1 MLNVWT
7 CHCRNMSLKQPPTFD
22 PSRGDCYQDWK
33 ADVEIWGAYTKD
45 EKGRRGP
52 AVYLSLQGE
61 AREAVRSL
69 KVSDLSKD
77 DGLTKLLGELDKV
90 YLKEETT
97 RAFCAV
103 KSFVEFRRTSG
114 VNFTKF
120 LVEFNNKYREVQ
132 KYKLDLPDGLK
143 GYFLLASA
151 NLSADHERLVRATA
165 KLTFEDIKD
174 KLQKVFGEFGDE
186 DSDDTGVLPTKT
198 ESALY
203 TNSSAGKRG
212 RGGQASQRGA
222 RGGRGGRGAFQGTR
236 ETNPSDSDGNIMRCH
251 ECESTRH
258 FVKDCPDRKKYKE
271 QRNEGDKKNVEN
283 AKMTVHLTLV
293 AGASDNQ
300 GRNSLGDTLGKGV
313 LDSACTKSVAGE
325 LWVKEFMD
333 SLDKTERRNVE
344 ESERQGMSLFR
355 FGDGKESKSKRE
367 LTVPLYV
374 GGKVARIE
382 IDVVENDIPLLIGLP
397 TMTDLGMV
405 LDTVKHKVAIGD
417 YIQKLEFNEAGHYVI
432 PVSKWTVQN
441 CNVVIDNQQD
451 LTRSSKQEM
460 KRKAVKLHR
469 QFAHASK
476 ERLIRLLK
484 DGGCTNSDFLAEVEK
499 CCDECSFCLKY
510 RKPKPRPVVGFPKA
524 QEFNGCVSMDLKEV
538 TKGKVWLLH
547 LIDEATRYTAAAVI
561 YTKKTVTVV
570 EKIFQIWIAY
580 FGAPKKM
587 HSDNGGEF
595 SSEVMRDMHNK
606 FNIETST
613 TPGEAPYSNGT
624 VERNNAL
631 LYETTMKT
639 KEDAKCS
646 LETALAWAVSA
657 KNSLQN
663 CSGFSPNQLV
673 LSRNGNFPS
682 VDSNK
687 IPAMETNT
695 SSDVVREN
703 LNALHS
709 ARKNYIMAESSDRIK
724 RALRKNVR
732 SYTEVEFVAGEKV
745 YYKRK
750 ARKGWSGPGKVIG
763 KEGNFVL
770 VRHGGAFFRCHP
782 CQLLKMESPGDIS
795 QNKVTMDSQ
804 QPGSRNQ
811 NRQSVTPVE
820 DSSDSEDE
828 QENHETIEEDVLE
841 ENQVIEEE
849 EEVRDNES
857 SQAGNQ
863 DTEQTTEEPVEPDNR
878 QTLGEEVLEE
888 IQTRSQ
894 LEVEQE
900 GRDDQR
906 SPAVN
911 LDMEQAT
918 EEPLESELENRE
930 SQEEL
935 SAIIPEEMG
944 IENEENQESG
954 GERLNKSDT
963 KPRRNTV
970 VQYALKNGQIKKA
983 KVLHGQ
989 PKKGGQNSDWVNV
1002 QLIGTD
1008 VKCAVD
1014 WRQVLWWREVECQI
1028 SQVLTLTVSEENKA
1042 EIVEAKEKEFQNL
1055 QENDVFEWVDDE
1067 GGKVVSTK
1075 WVITEKTNPD
1085 GTRKVKARLVA
1096 RGFEEQLTDKRVDSP
1111 TASRQSLRLIFTAAS
1126 TMGWELYSLDIAS
1139 AFLQGKEIQRTVLV
1153 RPPKEFAVDGKV
1165 WRLKRCLY
1173 GLSDAPREWYNK
1185 VEDKLTEL
1193 GGQVSMYDQSMFLWH
1208 EKGQLVGIVVAHVD
1222 DFTYCGTT
1230 RWLDGVM
1237 GVVFNSFKISS
1248 SGKGAFKYIGLN
1260 IEQAGDKIYVDQRQ
1274 YVETLEE
1281 IEIRADRKKQI
1292 NDSLTQE
1299 EKGELRSVCGQL
1311 LWVTSQTRPDVSF
1324 QGCMLSNYG
1333 KNGTVKSLVEANKA
1347 IKTLKSKEVRLMF
1360 PGLGLPDQFKV
1371 LAYGDGSHN
1380 SLPNGDSQGGHIV
1393 FIQGNDRAAPISWK
1407 SKKLDRVTKSPLAT
1421 EISAIADTADYA
1433 YLVAA
1438 MIKEMFALESPPM
1451 IVLMTDSKS
1460 LKDNLES
1467 TRVIDDPRQRV
1478 DVARMKQMVKKGE
1491 IQVRWVSSRLQLAD
1505 SLTKRGASTDY
1516 LLEVLAGGSL

>member
-1 MLNVWT
+1 MCILN
-7 CHCRNMSLKQPPTFD
+7 NMSLKQPPTFD

-33 ADVEIWGAYTKD
+33 TDVEIWGAYTRD
-45 EKGRRGP
+45 EKSRRGP

-61 AREAVRSL
+61 AREAVRTL
-69 KVSDLSKD
+69 QVQDLATD
-77 DGLTKLLGELDKV
+77 DGLTMLLAELDKV

-103 KSFVEFRRTSG
+103 KSFVEFRRVSG

-132 KYKLDLPDGLK
+132 KFKLELPDGLK
-143 GYFLLASA
+143 GYFLLSAA

-165 KLTFEDIKD
+165 ALTFDDIKD

-186 DSDDTGVLPTKT
+186 EDDDTGVLPIKT
-198 ESALY
+198 ESAFY
-203 TNSSAGKRG
+203 TNSSTGKRG
-212 RGGQASQRGA
+212 RGGQALQRGA
-222 RGGRGGRGAFQGTR
+222 RGGRGFQGAR
-236 ETNPSDSDGNIMRCH
+236 RTNPLDADGNIMRCH

-258 FVKDCPDRKKYKE
+258 FVADCPERKKDKE
-271 QRNEGDKKNVEN
+271 GHPKNEN
-283 AKMTVHLTLV
+283 ANMTVHIALV
-293 AGASDNQ
+293 AGMSDNQ
-300 GRNSLGDTLGKGV
+300 GRNSLGDTIGKGV

-325 LWVKEFMD
+325 LWIKEFVD
-333 SLDKTERRNVE
+333 TLDETERRNVE
-344 ESERQGMSLFR
+344 QSERKSMSLFR

-367 LTVPLYV
+367 LTVPLFI

-382 IDVVENDIPLLIGLP
+382 IDVVENEIPLLIGLP
-397 TMTDLGMV
+397 TMTELGML
-405 LDTVKHKVAIGD
+405 LDTVEHRVTIGD
-417 YIQKLEFNEAGHYVI
+417 YTQKLEFNAAGHYVI
-432 PVSKWTVQN
+432 PVSKWTVHN
-441 CNVVIDNQQD
+441 CKMVIDDQKG
-451 LTRSSKQEM
+451 LVKCSKQEM
-460 KRKAVKLHR
+460 RRKAEKLHR

-476 ERLIRLLK
+476 ERLLRLLK

-510 RKPKPRPVVGFPKA
+510 RKPKPRPIIGFPKA

-538 TKGKVWLLH
+538 TKGKVWILH

-561 YTKKTVTVV
+561 YRKKTVVVV
-570 EKIFQIWIAY
+570 EKILQIWIAY
-580 FGAPKKM
+580 FGAPEKM

-639 KEDAKCS
+639 KEDEKCS

-663 CSGFSPNQLV
+663 RSGFSPNQLV

-682 VDSNK
+682 IDSNK
-687 IPAMETNT
+687 IPAMEPNT

-709 ARKNYIMAESSDRIK
+709 ARKNYIIAESSDRIK
-724 RALRKNVR
+724 RAMRKNVR
-732 SYTEVEFVAGEKV
+732 TYTEVEFVPGEKV

-750 ARKGWSGPGKVIG
+750 ARKGWSGPAKVLG
-763 KEGNFVL
+763 KESNFVL

-782 CQLLKMESPGDIS
+782 CQLLKIESSSDVIR
-795 QNKVTMDSQ
+795 NKVTRDSPQ
-804 QPGSRNQ
+804 SRSGNQ
-811 NRQSVTPVE
+811 NTQLNIPVK
-820 DSSDSEDE
+820 DSFDSDSDSEDE
-828 QENHETIEEDVLE
+828 QEQEGRDPAVVQDSDSEDE
-841 ENQVIEEE
+841 QQQEG
-849 EEVRDNES
+849 RDPAVVQES
-857 SQAGNQ
+857 
-863 DTEQTTEEPVEPDNR
+863 EQTTEEPVESEAHIN
-878 QTLGEEVLEE
+878 
-888 IQTRSQ
+888 S
-894 LEVEQE
+894 EVEQE
-900 GRDDQR
+900 GRDDLAFQE
-906 SPAVN
+906 VN
-911 LDMEQAT
+911 QDTEQET
-918 EEPLESELENRE
+918 EIPLGSERGNSEF
-930 SQEEL
+930 QEVSE
-935 SAIIPEEMG
+935 IVPEEMG
-944 IENEENQESG
+944 AQDNVRVIC
-954 GERLNKSDT
+954 ERLKKSDT

-970 VQYALKNGQIKKA
+970 VQYALRDGHTQKA
-983 KVLHGQ
+983 KVMYDQ
-989 PKKGGQNSDWVNV
+989 PKKGGENSDWVNV
-1002 QLIGTD
+1002 QLVGTD
-1008 VKCAVD
+1008 VKYAVD
-1014 WRQVLWWREVECQI
+1014 WRQVLWWREDEGQI
-1028 SQVLTLTVSEENKA
+1028 SQVLTVTVSEENRT
-1042 EIVEAKEKEFQNL
+1042 EIVEAKEREFQNL
-1055 QENDVFEWVDDE
+1055 LENDVFEWVADE

-1085 GTRKVKARLVA
+1085 GSRKVKARLVA
-1096 RGFEEQLTDKRVDSP
+1096 RGFEEHLTDKRVDSP
-1111 TASRQSLRLIFTAAS
+1111 TVSRQSLRLIFTAAS
-1126 TMGWELYSLDIAS
+1126 TMGWELHSLDIAS

-1153 RPPKEFAVDGKV
+1153 RPPKEFAVFGRV

-1185 VEDKLTEL
+1185 VEEKLTEL
-1193 GGQVSMYDQSMFLWH
+1193 GGQVSLYDQSMFLWH
-1208 EKGQLVGIVVAHVD
+1208 EGGKLVGIVVAHVD
-1222 DFTYCGTT
+1222 DFTYCGTMK
-1230 RWLDGVM
+1230 WLEGVM
-1237 GVVFNSFKISS
+1237 GEVFNGFKISRS
-1248 SGKGAFKYIGLN
+1248 NKGAFKYIGLN
-1260 IEQAGDKIYVDQRQ
+1260 IEQAGDKIYVDQSQ
-1274 YVETLEE
+1274 YIATLEK

-1299 EKGELRSVCGQL
+1299 EKGILRSVCGQL

-1324 QGCMLSNYG
+1324 EGCILSNYG
-1333 KNGTVKSLVEANKA
+1333 KSGTVKSLVEANKA
-1347 IKTLKSKEVRLMF
+1347 IKCLKSKEVQLVF
-1360 PGLGLPDQFKV
+1360 PGLGNPDQLKV
-1371 LAYGDGSHN
+1371 VAYGDGSHN

-1393 FIQGNDRAAPISWK
+1393 FIQGNERAAPISWK

-1438 MIKEMFALESPPM
+1438 MLKEMFALEELPK

-1478 DVARMKQMVKKGE
+1478 DVARLKQMVRKGE
-1491 IQVRWVSSRLQLAD
+1491 IRVQWVPGRLQLAD
-1505 SLTKRGASTDY
+1505 SLTKRGASPDC
-1516 LLEVLAGGSL
+1516 LLEVLSDGSLKSLYH